1 MSAVVLEVTL
11 GLVVEGLI
19 IILGHDY
26 LKFRHNFLLLNI
38 LSMVTN
44 FREFTV
50 REKLGYLLLLEYFIY
65 QMAIDHKALELL

>member
-38 LSMVTN
+38 LAMVAN
-44 FREFTV
+44 FR
-50 REKLGYLLLLEYFIY
+50 
-65 QMAIDHKALELL
+65 